1 MCTSNIAPT
10 LFLYMRLQCT
20 WNAFNGCVNVE
31 GKYRSC
37 HYACQAPLLNVY
49 RICENARVRREFCLI
64 YIHERIWFSQFV
76 SVMHLLVFN
85 YTNLDCI
92 YSWPR
97 PIRSVSRRQFLSSFF
112 SDVLCGNGIC
122 TCALFR
128 SCWLHRGGTGPLRVM
143 GQVHFGSRVAAR
155 QLDIQTR
162 RHALQQLY
170 CTHNV
175 SGHNAFDSVARMRTV
190 FVRDVDGPI
199 IYIYDGAGQPEP
211 NWMLFCVC
219 AITWTRWRFECLRRI
234 HIQNILWPFR
244 FDAGCTDECALWYGN
259 WFFDIHALEWSRS
272 STCTNLILSGHIDCI
287 GWLCTAGYL
296 NAVLWM
302 LDDSSVQ
309 MEYGSCKVPE
319 RRVLF
324 FNSRLRWVM
333 WPFEWKQNSLE

>member
-170 CTHNV
+170 CTHNS

-199 IYIYDGAGQPEP
+199 ICIWWCRPTGAQLNAFFVYAQLPGLDDVS
-211 NWMLFCVC
+211 NACV
-219 AITWTRWRFECLRRI
+219 AFTFKTF
-234 HIQNILWPFR
+234 FGR
-244 FDAGCTDECALWYGN
+244 FDLTLDAPMRVH
-259 WFFDIHALEWSRS
+259 FDMGTVFRYPRFRMV
-272 STCTNLILSGHIDCI
+272 TF
-287 GWLCTAGYL
+287 L
-296 NAVLWM
+296 NVH
-302 LDDSSVQ
+302 
-309 MEYGSCKVPE
+309 
-319 RRVLF
+319 
-324 FNSRLRWVM
+324 
-333 WPFEWKQNSLE
+333 

>member
-199 IYIYDGAGQPEP
+199 IYIWWCRPTGAQ
-211 NWMLFCVC
+211 
-219 AITWTRWRFECLRRI
+219 
-234 HIQNILWPFR
+234 
-244 FDAGCTDECALWYGN
+244 
-259 WFFDIHALEWSRS
+259 
-272 STCTNLILSGHIDCI
+272 
-287 GWLCTAGYL
+287 L
-296 NAVLWM
+296 NAFLCMRNYLDSMTFRMLASHSHSKHSLAVSIWRWM
-302 LDDSSVQ
+302 HRWVCTLIW
-309 MEYGSCKVPE
+309 E
-319 RRVLF
+319 LF
-324 FNSRLRWVM
+324 FRYPRFRMVTFLNVH
-333 WPFEWKQNSLE
+333 